1 MMKFFLLL
9 FVLAT
14 AARGEASIA
23 NPRGN
28 SKGDFGKTSFDIEYI
43 YD

>member
-1 MMKFFLLL
+1 MNFFLLL
-9 FVLAT
+9 FVVAT
-14 AARGEASIA
+14 AVCGEAAKA

-28 SKGDFGKTSFDIEYI
+28 SKGDFGETSFDNEYI